1 MHIVE
6 TSKPHQVNKLWGGR
20 FAEGPATIMQEI
32 NASIR
37 FDKRLARQ
45 DIAGSLAHCQML
57 MAVGIISR
65 EDAEAIMT
73 GFDRIEQEVKA
84 DAFPYHED
92 LEDIHMNLESRLAKL
107 IGDPAGR
114 LHTARSRNDQVATSF
129 RLWIRDALSQL
140 DRNLEELQRALIE
153 VADKHTG
160 TVMPGLTHT
169 QAAQPVTFGHHLLA
183 YVEMLGRDRMRARD
197 ARVRVNESPLGSAAL
212 AGTPFPIDRD
222 MTAKILGFTAGPM
235 ANSMDAVSA
244 RDFVLEYLSTCAICA
259 VHLSRLAEDLI
270 LWCSDHWRF
279 ITMSDSFSSGS
290 SIMPQKRNP
299 DAAELVRAKTG
310 RVNGAL
316 IGLLTVVKGLP
327 LTYHKDF
334 QEDKECAFN
343 VFDTMNLSLAA
354 LTGMFEDLTVHPDT
368 MRAATEKGFLTAT
381 DLADWLVIHL
391 NIPFRQAHHI
401 TGRIVKIA
409 EEKNLMLW
417 NVPLADMQ
425 TIEPG
430 ITQEIFKVLTVDASV
445 ASRKSF
451 GGTAPDNVR
460 TALQIA
466 KDKYLHAQ
474 S

>member
-1 MHIVE
+1 MHVVE
-6 TSKPHQVNKLWGGR
+6 TSKPHQPNKLWGGR
-20 FAEGPATIMQEI
+20 FEQGPATIMQEI

-57 MAVGIISR
+57 MAAGIISCD
-65 EDAEAIMT
+65 DAEAIMM

-84 DAFPYHED
+84 DAFPYTEE

-107 IGDPAGR
+107 IGDAAGR

-129 RLWIRDALSQL
+129 RLWVRDALSQL
-140 DRNLEELQRALIE
+140 DRNLQELQKALID
-153 VADKHTG
+153 VAEQHVD

-169 QAAQPVTFGHHLLA
+169 QAAQPVTLGHHLLA
-183 YVEMLGRDRMRARD
+183 YVEMFGRDRSRARD
-197 ARVRVNESPLGSAAL
+197 ARVRMNESPLGAAAL

-222 MTAKILGFTAGPM
+222 MTAKILGFTGGPM

-244 RDFVLEYLSTCAICA
+244 RDFVLEYLSTSAICA
-259 VHLSRLAEDLI
+259 AHLSRLAEDLI

-316 IGLLTVVKGLP
+316 IGLLTVIKGLP

-334 QEDKECAFN
+334 QEDKECAFD
-343 VFDTMNLSLAA
+343 VADTMNLSLAA
-354 LTGMFEDLTVHPDT
+354 LTGMFHDLTVHADK

-381 DLADWLVIHL
+381 DLADWLVMNL

-409 EEKNLMLW
+409 EEKNLALA

-425 TIEPG
+425 TAEPG
-430 ITQEIFKVLTVDASV
+430 ITDAIFQVLSVDASV

-451 GGTAPDNVR
+451 GGTSPERVR
-460 TALQIA
+460 VAVQMA
-466 KDKYLHAQ
+466 KDRFLNA
-474 S
+474 